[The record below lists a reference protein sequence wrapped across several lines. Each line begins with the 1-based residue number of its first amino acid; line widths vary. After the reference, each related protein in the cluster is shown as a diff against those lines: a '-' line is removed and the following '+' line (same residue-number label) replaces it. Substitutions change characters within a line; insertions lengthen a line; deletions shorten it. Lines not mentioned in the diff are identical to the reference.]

1 MPTAHRVACLRD
13 DAVFIVFLYQRWCY
27 PVDKKRANEYGI
39 AYEREEAPAREEEEA
54 AAAVA
59 AAAAASAPLELREHV
74 GLREAEGEEG
84 GEAEEKDK
92 DKDTME
98 DEDDGEDKVA
108 GLTPMDVKRSVVA
121 SESVSTA
128 E

>member
-39 AYEREEAPAREEEEA
+39 AYEREDAPAREEA
-54 AAAVA
+54 AAP
-59 AAAAASAPLELREHV
+59 AAAASAPLELRE
-74 GLREAEGEEG
+74 GEEEG
-84 GEAEEKDK
+84 GEAEKDK
-92 DKDTME
+92 DKDME
-98 DEDDGEDKVA
+98 DEEDEDA
-108 GLTPMDVKRSVVA
+108 GWSVVQ
-121 SESVSTA
+121 SESVPTA

>member
-13 DAVFIVFLYQRWCY
+13 DAVFLVFLYQRWCY

-39 AYEREEAPAREEEEA
+39 AYEREEAPAREEAEA
-54 AAAVA
+54 AEA
-59 AAAAASAPLELREHV
+59 AAAAAAAAAAPLELREHV

-92 DKDTME
+92 DKDME
-98 DEDDGEDKVA
+98 DGDDGDDKVA
-108 GLTPMDVKRSVVA
+108 GLTPMDVKRSVVQ
-121 SESVSTA
+121 SESVPTA
-128 E
+128 D